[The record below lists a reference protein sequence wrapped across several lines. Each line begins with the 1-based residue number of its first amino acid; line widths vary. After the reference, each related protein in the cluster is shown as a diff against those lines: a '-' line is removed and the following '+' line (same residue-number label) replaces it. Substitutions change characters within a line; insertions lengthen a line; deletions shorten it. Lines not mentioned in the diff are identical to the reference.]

1 MGQDLFMCYRA
12 ATDRN
17 SACVN
22 LCPNHGS
29 RTKLMPET
37 QSMFMLDR
45 EPQKCRIVVL
55 KACFKTKGTVC
66 QGCRQRFDPS

>member
-1 MGQDLFMCYRA
+1 
-12 ATDRN
+12 
-17 SACVN
+17 
-22 LCPNHGS
+22 
-29 RTKLMPET
+29 MPET